1 MLTIPGRP
9 QSKDRG
15 ADGRLLDAAKAYVD
29 TVRRHAQQRATEPT
43 DQALALA
50 IEFIYTS
57 DRELETL
64 DWPNAS
70 IPNPDTAHQ
79 LALRALVG
87 VIVKHRTQF
96 NPITV
101 TRTVLKPA
109 EAAERYGSPDGAT
122 IITWTAET

>member
-15 ADGRLLDAAKAYVD
+15 ADGRLLDAAKTYVD
-29 TVRRHAQQRATEPT
+29 TVRRYARERAQQPT
-43 DQALALA
+43 DQALALD

-57 DRELETL
+57 DRDLQTL

-87 VIVKHRTQF
+87 TVVQHRTQF

-101 TRTVLKPA
+101 TRTVLKPE